1 MFDSARNLWPIALMM
16 THDSAVKAVA
26 LSYQAHL
33 CLSFSGD
40 AVENRRRHTREE
52 LAAAGAIPKGNLPRP
67 RRLGNAHPVLESVT
81 HLSPCPLRIRFA
93 ATTSTTNGGEMIWYC
108 KPLPAEGPSYEP

>member
-33 CLSFSGD
+33 CLSFSGG
-40 AVENRRRHTREE
+40 AVENRRRCTRGTRRCGYNTERQSA
-52 LAAAGAIPKGNLPRP
+52 LL

-81 HLSPCPLRIRFA
+81 HLSPCPLRIPFA
-93 ATTSTTNGGEMIWYC
+93 ATASTTNGGEMIWYC